1 MNRCESSDWRF
12 FKMISVS
19 LISGCLSSSSRSP
32 RYPGD
37 LIAFQ
42 RNQGEFSGSQI
53 LRVSPKNIIP
63 WFVRGANNLEET
75 SCRIASF
82 FFEVM
87 RILHRLYCALRWFQS
102 VSIEATVGGG
112 FIFKIFTPIPGKMIQ
127 FDKCFSTGLEPPTKK
142 SLILW
147 WPISIPTK
155 MQPLKLPR
163 RIAGLVLIPLECSL
177 SDSLS

>member
-1 MNRCESSDWRF
+1 MNLQIWRF
-12 FKMISVS
+12 FKRISVS

-63 WFVRGANNLEET
+63 WFVRGDNIWKKQVGG
-75 SCRIASF
+75 IASF

-102 VSIEATVGGG
+102 VSIEARWW
-112 FIFKIFTPIPGKMIQ
+112 FHFLE
-127 FDKCFSTGLEPPTKK
+127 FSPRFLGRWSNLTNVFQLGWNHQLR
-142 SLILW
+142 SLW

-155 MQPLKLPR
+155 MWPLKLPR
-163 RIAGLVLIPLECSL
+163 RIAELVLIPLECSL